1 MFDRQLAGSMYSV
14 PKKKCQSATGIPRP
28 TVKIDPHPCESG
40 IKKPSQQTKVTSH
53 KAESGTKWFQL
64 AITDLNSWNYNRY
77 FNANA
82 LNYAL
87 KLCVKLLTE
96 KNIVVG
102 ILDAKLE

>member
-77 FNANA
+77 FNAYA
-82 LNYAL
+82 LNY
-87 KLCVKLLTE
+87 
-96 KNIVVG
+96 
-102 ILDAKLE
+102 